1 MKPRYVILKSKNP
14 AIFHGAFKAPE
25 KSDGK
30 LVFRHRPETG
40 NPHLTLSRNRWKSRL
55 LDSKVLS
62 ARPAED
68 LSVATAGFINVVW

>member
-1 MKPRYVILKSKNP
+1 MVPLKHQKNP
-14 AIFHGAFKAPE
+14 K
-25 KSDGK
+25 GK